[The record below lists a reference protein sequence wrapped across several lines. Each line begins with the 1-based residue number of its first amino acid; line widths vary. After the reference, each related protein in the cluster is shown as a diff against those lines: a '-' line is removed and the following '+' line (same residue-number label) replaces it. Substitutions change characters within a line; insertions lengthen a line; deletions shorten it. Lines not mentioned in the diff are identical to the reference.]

1 MEDGLVTVLQF
12 VCGRY
17 EGQGFPLDDRR
28 SYIAGRSTE
37 VDLILADDAVSRKHA
52 RFYPSQ
58 GRIWVR
64 DLGSRNGTIVNGQN
78 VERHCL
84 RVGDRIAIGSS
95 LVKVE
100 RAEPDSVS
108 GRRAGEPARSA
119 DLSNRSMA
127 GSIEDIP
134 LMDVMQWLATSRK
147 TGQLKVK
154 DPNAE
159 RVGSLHLRE
168 GQVFF
173 ASITGSEG
181 LKPEK
186 ALLRMLNWKRGSFE
200 LEQTT
205 LDNPPE
211 EISMSLEHMLM
222 EAARQEDELAALAKR
237 HPLPKAGGKV
247 SLVRPS
253 PVRWKDLDTPELD
266 LVQDMIENG
275 GWWRVRDVSPLDD
288 VTLSRTLVAL
298 RDKGVVSYGS

>member
-12 VCGRY
+12 VSGRY

-28 SYIAGRSTE
+28 SYIAGRSSE

-64 DLGSRNGTIVNGQN
+64 DLGSRNGTVVNGDS
-78 VERHCL
+78 VDRHCL
-84 RVGDRIAIGSS
+84 REGDRIAIGSS
-95 LVKVE
+95 LVRVA
-100 RAEPDSVS
+100 RAEPQSIA

-147 TGQLKVK
+147 TGSLKVQ
-154 DPNAE
+154 DPNAD

-168 GQVFF
+168 GQVFY
-173 ASITGSEG
+173 ASITGADG

-186 ALLRMLNWKRGSFE
+186 ALLRMLNWKHGSFE
-200 LEQTT
+200 LENTT
-205 LDNPPE
+205 IENPPE

-237 HPLPKAGGKV
+237 SPLPKPDSKV
-247 SLVRPS
+247 ALVKPC
-253 PVRWKDLDTPELD
+253 PTRWKDLEEAEID
-266 LVQDMIENG
+266 LVQDMLEIG
-275 GWWRVRDVSPLDD
+275 SWWRVLDCSATDD
-288 VTLSRTLVAL
+288 VTLARVLVGL
-298 RDKGVVSYGS
+298 KTKGVVEY